1 MSLSSDLQHMQGT
14 LRLGKRMCGHPAFIH
29 GGAIASVLDDC
40 MGILFLSSGHGTGF
54 TANLNVDYRRPIPA
68 GSLLR
73 VDVRLTGWEVGKSGK
88 KKVFLTGRILSAEE
102 GKQPVVFAEATSIFI
117 VKLVPGLH
125 SLLARLG

>member
-1 MSLSSDLQHMQGT
+1 
-14 LRLGKRMCGHPAFIH
+14 
-29 GGAIASVLDDC
+29 
-40 MGILFLSSGHGTGF
+40 
-54 TANLNVDYRRPIPA
+54 
-68 GSLLR
+68 